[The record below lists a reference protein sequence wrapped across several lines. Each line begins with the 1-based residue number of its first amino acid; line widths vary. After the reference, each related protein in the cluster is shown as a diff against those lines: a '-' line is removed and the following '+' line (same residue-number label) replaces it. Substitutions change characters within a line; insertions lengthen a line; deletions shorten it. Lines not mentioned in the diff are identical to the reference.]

1 MAETCGS
8 SGNDSYLGCLYR
20 KPTIYLFSVLMK
32 QFLIYVA
39 LLLGMTIIFMV
50 AFDAIYTTAFTK
62 GIPRSKLQYAL
73 QKENVTYD
81 YVFFGS
87 SRTEFHVDCDLVERL
102 TGKSCLNYGISGT
115 TLFDTYAL
123 LELLQSQGVTI
134 KNAFVQVDYL
144 FNDVEY
150 SPKFRA
156 QLLPYHNESKLGS
169 VLDDYDYSFWNEY
182 IPFYSF
188 IENGH
193 VTGFREIF
201 NLIRGARPATNFD
214 NGFIP
219 KFGKHDNI
227 VRALP
232 DRIIGTNESIDA
244 MKKLFQEKNISAYF
258 FTAPICNTAIGRDY
272 IDKLKIKIPELHNY
286 VSVYDDNF
294 DYYFDCGHLND
305 TGAQDFTRRLIEDLI
320 LN

>member
-1 MAETCGS
+1 
-8 SGNDSYLGCLYR
+8 
-20 KPTIYLFSVLMK
+20 MK
-32 QFLIYVA
+32 QFITYVA
-39 LLLGMTIIFMV
+39 LILGMTIIFMV
-50 AFDAIYTTAFTK
+50 LFDAIYSKAYTE

-73 QKENVTYD
+73 QKENLTYD

-102 TGKSCLNYGISGT
+102 TGKSCINYGISGT

-134 KNAFVQVDYL
+134 KNSFVQVDYL
-144 FNDVEY
+144 FNDVDY

-156 QLLPYHNESKLGS
+156 QLLPYHKDDKLGS
-169 VLDDYDYSFWNEY
+169 VLEGYDYSFSNEY

-188 IENGH
+188 IENDH
-193 VTGFREIF
+193 VTGFREVF
-201 NLIRGARPATNFD
+201 NLLRGAKPATNFD

-219 KFGKHDNI
+219 KYGKHDNI

-244 MKKLFQEKNISAYF
+244 MKKLFLEKNITSYF

-272 IDKLKIKIPELHNY
+272 IDKLKLKIPELHNY
-286 VSVYDDNF
+286 VSVYDDNYE
-294 DYYFDCGHLND
+294 YYFDCGHLNSE
-305 TGAQDFTRRLIEDLI
+305 GASHFTRLLVEDLI